1 MEISTI
7 DITAD
12 NHFDVSIV
20 ARCRLRLAYLVSHVE
35 IDSEDVGS
43 AIQFCLVFKNY
54 TYELHTIKNADGR
67 PITMEA
73 SVSQVHSYPVPAQG
87 C

>member
-43 AIQFCLVFKNY
+43 AFQFCLVLEIH
-54 TYELHTIKNADGR
+54 TYELDVIKNADGR
-67 PITMEA
+67 PFTMEA
-73 SVSQVHSYPVPAQG
+73 SVSQVHSYPMLA
-87 C
+87 